1 MEGALLT
8 AQSIGKSFWLTE
20 VLKAATLWCDAGCIT
35 ALMGRNGSGKTTLL
49 KIAAGRL
56 RADYGTTHFAGEV
69 FERPRARALVH
80 SGLFYLPDRGLLS
93 TVGTVRDHLDVVC
106 RRFGTD
112 GLEDTAEILGIT
124 HVLDVRT
131 YKLSGGERRRTELAM
146 MLLRKPTCV
155 LADEPMAGLT
165 PRDRLVVAEA
175 LRTLARDGAGL
186 VVTGHDVP
194 DLFEVADHVTW
205 MAAGTTH
212 QIGTPAEAR
221 KHDQFVREYLGPG
234 GIRDASVS
242 EPDLHGVSEGE

>member
-8 AQSIGKSFWLTE
+8 AQSIGKSFRQTE

-35 ALMGRNGSGKTTLL
+35 ALMGRNGSGKSTLL

-56 RADYGTTHFAGEV
+56 RADYGVVHFAGEV
-69 FERPRARALVH
+69 FEQPRARVLVGG
-80 SGLFYLPDRGLLS
+80 GLFYLADRGLLS
-93 TVGTVRDHLDVVC
+93 TVGTARDHLAVVC
-106 RRFGTD
+106 GCFGTS
-112 GLEDTAEILGIT
+112 GLEETAEILGIS

-131 YKLSGGERRRTELAM
+131 HKLSGGERRRAELAM

-165 PRDRLVVAEA
+165 PSDRVVVAEA
-175 LRTLARDGAGL
+175 LRTLARDGAGV

-234 GIRDASVS
+234 GALGASVS
-242 EPDLHGVSEGE
+242 DHDRHGVSEGE

>member
-8 AQSIGKSFWLTE
+8 AQSIGKSFWRTE
-20 VLKAATLWCDAGCIT
+20 VLKAATLWCDAGCIN

-56 RADYGTTHFAGEV
+56 RADYGVVHFAGEV
-69 FERPRARALVH
+69 FERPRARTLGRR
-80 SGLFYLPDRGLLS
+80 GLFYLPDRGLLS
-93 TVGTVRDHLDVVC
+93 TMGSVRDHLDVMC
-106 RRFGTD
+106 RCFGTD
-112 GLEDTAEILGIT
+112 GLEETAETLGISR
-124 HVLDVRT
+124 VLDVRT
-131 YKLSGGERRRTELAM
+131 HKLSGGERRRAELAM

-165 PRDRLVVAEA
+165 PRERTVVAEA
-175 LRTLARDGAGL
+175 LRTLAREGTGV

-205 MAAGTTH
+205 MVAGTTH

-221 KHDQFVREYLGPG
+221 KHDQFVQEYLGPG
-234 GIRDASVS
+234 GAPDDSVS
-242 EPDLHGVSEGE
+242 GPGLHGDSEGE

>member
-1 MEGALLT
+1 MEDALLT
-8 AQSIGKSFWLTE
+8 AQSIGKSFWQTE
-20 VLKAATLWCDAGCIT
+20 VLKAATLWCHAGCIT

-56 RADYGTTHFAGEV
+56 RADYGAVHFAGEV
-69 FERPRARALVH
+69 WERPRASALVRR
-80 SGLFYLPDRGLLS
+80 GLFYLADRGMLS
-93 TVGTVRDHLDVVC
+93 TVGTVRQHLDVVC
-106 RRFGTD
+106 RCFGTD
-112 GLEDTAEILGIT
+112 GLEDTAETLGIA
-124 HVLDVRT
+124 HVLDVKA
-131 YKLSGGERRRTELAM
+131 YKLSGGERRRAELAM

-165 PRDRLVVAEA
+165 PRDRVVVAEA
-175 LRTLARDGAGL
+175 LRTLAREGAGV

-234 GIRDASVS
+234 GAFDGSVS
-242 EPDLHGVSEGE
+242 D

>member
-1 MEGALLT
+1 MDALLT
-8 AQSIGKSFWLTE
+8 AQSIGKSFWQTE
-20 VLKAATLWCDAGCIT
+20 VLKAATLWCHAGCIT

-56 RADYGTTHFAGEV
+56 RADYGAVHFAGEV
-69 FERPRARALVH
+69 WERPRARALVRR
-80 SGLFYLPDRGLLS
+80 GLFYLADRGMLS
-93 TVGTVRDHLDVVC
+93 TVGTVRQHLDVVC
-106 RRFGTD
+106 RCFGTD
-112 GLEDTAEILGIT
+112 EVEEAAEILGIA

-131 YKLSGGERRRTELAM
+131 YKLSGGERRRAELAM

-165 PRDRLVVAEA
+165 PRDRVVVAEA
-175 LRTLARDGAGL
+175 LRTLARDGAGV
-186 VVTGHDVP
+186 VVTGHDVS

-234 GIRDASVS
+234 GAFDASVS
-242 EPDLHGVSEGE
+242 E